1 MKKDPS
7 IFLHHILESI
17 EIIEGFT
24 KDINKSDFFAFYPNT
39 RRHRQKV
46 GDYWRS
52 NKEFTQELSEEI
64 CGCLMA

>member
-24 KDINKSDFFAFYPNT
+24 KDINKSDFLRSIQTQDAIV
-39 RRHRQKV
+39 RR
-46 GDYWRS
+46 
-52 NKEFTQELSEEI
+52 LEI
-64 CGCLMA
+64 IGEATKNLPKSYRKKYAGV